1 MRCHVEGG
9 SVKSRRHDD
18 LYGVRREQ
26 EKFGLKGG
34 KVPVTNMINN
44 IISHYGNNVLR

>member
-1 MRCHVEGG
+1 MRCHVGDG

-34 KVPVTNMINN
+34 KVPVTKVQVV
-44 IISHYGNNVLR
+44 SF